1 MAGGRRDLLADRTLR
16 LVAVSLPASLDQ
28 LEFVRR
34 LGALRKRLERTLAL
48 PKAEHT
54 TLEDRLA
61 EVERRIVSVEV
72 ERMLEKF
79 RPADHPDNATIAK
92 LERFEAFV
100 SQMESPPS
108 PRGDGIA

>member
-1 MAGGRRDLLADRTLR
+1 
-16 LVAVSLPASLDQ
+16 LDQ
-28 LEFVRR
+28 LEFARR
-34 LGALRKRLERTLAL
+34 LGALQKRLERALAL

-72 ERMLEKF
+72 QRMLERF
-79 RPADHPDNATIAK
+79 RPADRPDDSTIAK
-92 LERFEAFV
+92 LEQFEAFV

-108 PRGDGIA
+108 PRGDAIA